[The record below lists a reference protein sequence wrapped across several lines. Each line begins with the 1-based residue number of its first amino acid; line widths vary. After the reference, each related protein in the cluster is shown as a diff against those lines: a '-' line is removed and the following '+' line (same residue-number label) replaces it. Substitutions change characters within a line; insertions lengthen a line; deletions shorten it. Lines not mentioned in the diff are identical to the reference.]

1 MSEGKAPQNLLV
13 GRLGDSSRLQ
23 VPRGGLSWA
32 RRAAG
37 CAPVGPPVGPPLGA
51 VFRLKILFFSF
62 FCSYLGKYSIYNI
75 EIWYGGA
82 PGVACHAPV
91 ERPDVRPSGRP
102 WGRPWGLFL
111 G

>member
-1 MSEGKAPQNLLV
+1 MKFA
-13 GRLGDSSRLQ
+13 
-23 VPRGGLSWA
+23 
-32 RRAAG
+32 
-37 CAPVGPPVGPPLGA
+37 
-51 VFRLKILFFSF
+51 I
-62 FCSYLGKYSIYNI
+62 FCSYLGNYSSYNI

-102 WGRPWGLFL
+102 SGRPWGLFL